1 MRNCN
6 WSLACVHV
14 LVGMALTLFSPL
26 IHAERLPGRV
36 VSVVDGDTLSLLAE
50 GRQYAIRIA
59 GIDAPERHQAW
70 NEQSKLNLSR
80 LSLNQTAVADCP
92 RIDPHRTMVCKLTVK
107 AVDMGLEQVKDGMA
121 WWAKDLARDL
131 SPEDQSACQSA
142 QLMAQLMRRGL
153 WRETNPIPPWA
164 FRKQG
169 RLFPDK
175 NYPGF

>member
-6 WSLACVHV
+6 WSPACVHV
-14 LVGMALTLFSPL
+14 LVGMALTLLSPL
-26 IHAERLPGRV
+26 IHAETLHGRV
-36 VSVVDGDTLSLLAE
+36 VAVADGDTLNLLAE
-50 GRQYAIRIA
+50 GRQYTIRIA
-59 GIDAPERHQAW
+59 GIDAPERYQAW

-92 RIDPHRTMVCKLTVK
+92 RIDTHRTMVCKLTVN

-131 SPEDQSACQSA
+131 SPEDQSACQNA

-153 WRETNPIPPWA
+153 WRDTKPIPPWA

-175 NYPGF
+175 SYPGY